1 MRALPVL
8 VPVQLAIVAALTP
21 NAAPP
26 LVPTSPADV
35 QVIAAQAPP
44 DTSQRRGAARKPLPL
59 EPGRS
64 VSIDLTEGTWMS
76 LDVSPDGRLLVFD
89 YLGNL
94 FTLPIEGGQ
103 ARQLTSG
110 MAVDA
115 QPRFSPDGSRVVF
128 TSDRD
133 GGDNVWVMSL
143 DLRDTIQVTRGA
155 ANRAESPAWTPDGRY
170 IVASVGGYRF
180 GSQPTL
186 HLYHVDGGTGIQLQR
201 GEDVPKSIG
210 AAVSPDGRWIWFAQR
225 TGPRDWDYN
234 AQLPQYMIRAYD
246 RETGSTYTR
255 VTRYGSAFRPTLS
268 PDGRWLVYGT
278 RHEAETGLVLRDLRD
293 GSERWLAYPVQ
304 RDDQESRATF
314 DVLPG
319 MAFTPDS
326 RHLVTPYGGRIWRIP
341 VAGGPPEEIPFRV
354 TFEQPIGPLV
364 EFEYPIDDAPAFTVR
379 QIRDASPSPN
389 GGLLAFT
396 ALNRVYVSAANGTGA
411 RPLTPAAVNAHN
423 PAWSPDGRWIAYVT
437 WEGDVGRVMR
447 VRSDGRGAPE
457 TLTRQGA
464 LFLSP
469 AWSPDG
475 SRIVVLRG
483 QARAYRDATS
493 PAAAFGAADELV
505 WIPAGGGEPALI
517 APRDSS
523 SNPHFVAGRP
533 DRIYLSGENGALVSI
548 RWDGTD
554 KRVHAL
560 VRGPTAAGANQPQ
573 NASLVLMAPRGD
585 QAVAAVNGQLYSIV
599 VPAVGGEAPTIS
611 VADPAR
617 SQVPTRLLTE
627 IGGEF
632 PAWSADGREV
642 HWSLGNAHFVYD
654 LDAARVFDDSL
665 RAARRARGEDAPAP
679 PDTAAAGDERPADAA
694 VRDTVRY
701 QAREFRIAIQADR
714 DVPRGVAVL
723 RGGRAITMRGHEVIE
738 DADIVVRDNRI
749 VAVGARGSVD
759 IPADAHIVDI
769 AGRTVIPGFVDVH
782 AHMWPAWGLHRSDQW
797 MYLANLAYG
806 VTTTRDPQTSRTD
819 VLTYADLVTTGQI
832 LGPRVYSTGP
842 GVFWQESIRDLD
854 HARRTLRRYADYYD
868 TKTIKMYVAGN
879 RQQRQWIIM
888 AARELELMPTT
899 EGSLNIRQN
908 LNETI
913 DGYPGLEHS
922 LPISPVYQDMVTLFA
937 ASGRAYTPTLLVA
950 YGGPWAENHFFQTED
965 VYDDAKLRRF
975 TPQAVLAGLTRR
987 RAQWFMPEEH
997 VFERHGRFIRDLV
1010 AAGGRA
1016 GVGSHGQ
1023 LQGLGY
1029 HWELWAMQ
1037 AGGLSE
1043 HDALR
1048 VATIHGAEAI
1058 GLARDLG
1065 SLEAGKLADI
1075 VVLDANPL
1083 DDIRNTN
1090 TVRYVMMNGRL
1101 HDGDTLAEIWPR
1113 QRTLAPAWWSDTG
1126 PATEAGLR
1134 DR

>member
-1 MRALPVL
+1 
-8 VPVQLAIVAALTP
+8 
-21 NAAPP
+21 
-26 LVPTSPADV
+26 
-35 QVIAAQAPP
+35 
-44 DTSQRRGAARKPLPL
+44 
-59 EPGRS
+59 
-64 VSIDLTEGTWMS
+64 
-76 LDVSPDGRLLVFD
+76 
-89 YLGNL
+89 
-94 FTLPIEGGQ
+94 
-103 ARQLTSG
+103 
-110 MAVDA
+110 
-115 QPRFSPDGSRVVF
+115 
-128 TSDRD
+128 
-133 GGDNVWVMSL
+133 
-143 DLRDTIQVTRGA
+143 
-155 ANRAESPAWTPDGRY
+155 
-170 IVASVGGYRF
+170 
-180 GSQPTL
+180 
-186 HLYHVDGGTGIQLQR
+186 
-201 GEDVPKSIG
+201 
-210 AAVSPDGRWIWFAQR
+210 
-225 TGPRDWDYN
+225 
-234 AQLPQYMIRAYD
+234 
-246 RETGSTYTR
+246 
-255 VTRYGSAFRPTLS
+255 
-268 PDGRWLVYGT
+268 
-278 RHEAETGLVLRDLRD
+278 
-293 GSERWLAYPVQ
+293 
-304 RDDQESRATF
+304 
-314 DVLPG
+314 
-319 MAFTPDS
+319 
-326 RHLVTPYGGRIWRIP
+326 
-341 VAGGPPEEIPFRV
+341 V

-364 EFEYPIDDAPAFTVR
+364 EFEYPVDDAPTFTVR
-379 QIRDASPSPN
+379 QIRDASPSPD
-389 GGLLAFT
+389 GRQLAFT
-396 ALNRVYVSAANGTGA
+396 ALNRVYVSGADGSGA

-475 SRIVVLRG
+475 SRVVALRG

-493 PAAAFGAADELV
+493 PFAAFGAADELV
-505 WIPAGGGEPALI
+505 WIPAAGGEPTLI
-517 APRDSS
+517 APRDGRSD
-523 SNPHFVAGRP
+523 PHFVAGQP
-533 DRIYLSGENGALVSI
+533 DRIYLSGQDGALVSI

-554 KRVHAL
+554 ERVHAR
-560 VRGPTAAGANQPQ
+560 VRGPTPAGANQPQ

-617 SQVPTRLLTE
+617 AQVPARLLTE

-632 PAWSADGREV
+632 PAWSADGRKV

-665 RAARRARGEDAPAP
+665 RTARRQRGEDPRRRRTPQPPATSAP
-679 PDTAAAGDERPADAA
+679 PARRSPTPYATSPASSASPSRRTETSPAASPCSGAAAPSRCADT
-694 VRDTVRY
+694 RSSRTR
-701 QAREFRIAIQADR
+701 
-714 DVPRGVAVL
+714 
-723 RGGRAITMRGHEVIE
+723 TSSC
-738 DADIVVRDNRI
+738 RDNRI

-759 IPADAHIVDI
+759 VPADAHIVDV

-819 VLTYADLVTTGQI
+819 VLTYADLVTTGQV

-854 HARRTLRRYADYYD
+854 HARRTLRRYSDYFD

-922 LPISPVYQDMVTLFA
+922 LPISPVYQDMVKLFA

-950 YGGPWAENHFFQTED
+950 YGGPWAENYFFQTED
-965 VYDDAKLRRF
+965 VYNDVKLRRF

-1065 SLEAGKLADI
+1065 TLEAGKLADV

-1101 HDGDTLAEIWPR
+1101 HDGDTLAEVWPR
-1113 QRTLAPAWWSDTG
+1113 QRALPPAWWSETA
-1126 PATEAGLR
+1126 PAPAAGIR
-1134 DR
+1134 ER